1 MANSTINISNPL
13 TQGRVWEQE
22 ESMTE
27 ASFSELYRRHVN
39 KIYYYIYSR
48 VQNSADAEDLTSQ
61 TFITALETRHKLR
74 DEKKFTPWLYSIARN
89 KTNDHFRRN
98 SRRVD
103 LPLED
108 ELFTNKAQNPT
119 EAMLQQERL
128 IDLEHILVSLS
139 PIEQEYIRLRLI
151 AELPFAEIAQ
161 ILNQSESTLK
171 KSYYR
176 LLERLQAQAE

>member
-1 MANSTINISNPL
+1 MANSTTDISNPL
-13 TQGRVWEQE
+13 AQGRIWDKE

-27 ASFSELYRRHVN
+27 TSFSELYRRHVN

-98 SRRVD
+98 SRRSE

-108 ELFTNKAQNPT
+108 ELFTKQSQNPT

-128 IDLEHILVSLS
+128 IDLERILASLK
-139 PIEQEYIRLRLI
+139 PIEQEYLRLRLI

-161 ILNQSESTLK
+161 VLNMSESSLK

>member
-1 MANSTINISNPL
+1 
-13 TQGRVWEQE
+13 
-22 ESMTE
+22 MTE
-27 ASFSELYRRHVN
+27 TSFSELYRRHVN

-61 TFITALETRHKLR
+61 TFITSLETRHNLR
-74 DEKKFTPWLYSIARN
+74 DEQKFTPWLYSIARN

-98 SRRVD
+98 SRRSE

-108 ELFTNKAQNPT
+108 ELFTNKAKTQ
-119 EAMLQQERL
+119 EAMLNLERM
-128 IDLEHILVSLS
+128 IDLERILASLK
-139 PIEQEYIRLRLI
+139 PIEQEYLRLRLI

-161 ILNQSESTLK
+161 VLNMSESSLK